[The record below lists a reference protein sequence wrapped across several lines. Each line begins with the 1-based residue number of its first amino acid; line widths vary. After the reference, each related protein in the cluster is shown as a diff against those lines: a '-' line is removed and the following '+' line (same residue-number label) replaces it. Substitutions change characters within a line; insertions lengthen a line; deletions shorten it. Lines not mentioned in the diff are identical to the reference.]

1 MGRIRAAL
9 RLAAVAALL
18 IGVSGGAWAAD
29 TGCLSSGDA
38 SEAVSAKRV
47 VAPGQALVLAR
58 RAVPNADILRASL
71 CRDPD
76 DLVYRITA
84 LRHDGR
90 LVRVT
95 VDAPSGR
102 VKTVH

>member
-1 MGRIRAAL
+1 MGGSGRAW
-9 RLAAVAALL
+9 
-18 IGVSGGAWAAD
+18 SAD
-29 TGCLSSGDA
+29 TGCLSSGAA

-47 VAPGQALVLAR
+47 VAPDQALVLAR
-58 RAVPNADILRASL
+58 SAVPNADILRATL
-71 CRDPD
+71 CHEPD
-76 DLVYRITA
+76 TLVYRITA

-102 VKTVH
+102 VKAVH